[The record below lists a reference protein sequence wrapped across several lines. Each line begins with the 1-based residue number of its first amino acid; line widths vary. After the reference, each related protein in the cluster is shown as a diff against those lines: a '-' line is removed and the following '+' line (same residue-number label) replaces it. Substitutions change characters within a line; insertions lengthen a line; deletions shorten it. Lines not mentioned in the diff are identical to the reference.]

1 MRALAWL
8 LVLVSAGAAA
18 ETIVLEGGRQRIGI
32 GLQGGL
38 PQEWLSCADPCPAAP
53 PAASS
58 PAHQQ
63 LLRAGPGGGTLRF
76 VVPGDAA
83 ATAAINALEY
93 DAVVRE
99 EAGRVT
105 VVLTSKATTGGVP
118 LVQRYEFDREART
131 LAMTLQLPPRAA
143 LRLAAGRDL
152 VPEELPGF
160 GGFYSN
166 ARAVV
171 VAGDGQETVADEGA
185 EATSARELPA
195 GDWAGVRSRFWTL
208 LLRADRALLLDASEP
223 SPEEPELTL
232 RPEDGAGGALALTFY
247 AGPVAAGELA
257 QAAPEL
263 EGMLYAVL
271 WRPLRWLSFGLQW
284 ILDRWQDLVGHA
296 GLAILLLSLTVKL
309 LMAPLIM
316 IAERW
321 QADVNR
327 IRSLLEPELAAIRRE
342 FRGEEAH
349 NRTLAVYRR
358 HGVSHFYT
366 FRSLAGFMIQI
377 PVFIAAFDMLGENF
391 RLSGEGF
398 LWIADLAAPD
408 RFLAL
413 PMVLPFFGGHIN
425 LLPLVMTLFTVLAA
439 RWQEE
444 ASLAP
449 ALRHGQRLRLYA
461 MAGLFLLLLYT
472 FPAGMVLYWTA
483 NNFWHLL
490 RVAWDRLSARGS
502 GDDRLA

>member
-1 MRALAWL
+1 MRAFAFL
-8 LVLVSAGAAA
+8 LILVSAGAAA

-38 PQEWLSCADPCPAAP
+38 PQEWLSCEARCAAALPAAP
-53 PAASS
+53 S
-58 PAHQQ
+58 PAHQR

-76 VVPGDAA
+76 IVPGDAA
-83 ATAAINALEY
+83 ATAALNALEY

-105 VVLTSKATTGGVP
+105 VVLTAQATAGAVP
-118 LVQRYEFDREART
+118 LVQRYELDREART
-131 LAMTLQLPPRAA
+131 LAMTLQLPPRAG
-143 LRLAAGRDL
+143 LQLFGGSDL

-160 GGFYSN
+160 GGIYSN

-171 VAGDGQETVADEGA
+171 VTGDGQQTVADTGA
-185 EATSARELPA
+185 ATSARGLPA
-195 GDWAGVRSRFWTL
+195 GDWAGVRGRFWTL
-208 LLRADRALLLDASEP
+208 LLRADRELLLDAAE
-223 SPEEPELTL
+223 SPPDAPELTL
-232 RPEDGAGGALALTFY
+232 RPADGAGGTLALTVY
-247 AGPVAAGELA
+247 GGPVAAGELG

-271 WRPLRWLSFGLQW
+271 WTPLRWLSFGLQW
-284 ILDRWQDLVGHA
+284 ILDRWLDLVGHA
-296 GLAILLLSLTVKL
+296 AFAILLLSLTVKL
-309 LMAPLIM
+309 LMAPLIV

-327 IRSLLEPELAAIRRE
+327 IKSLLEPELAAIRRE

-366 FRSLAGFMIQI
+366 FKSLAGFMIQI

-391 RLSGEGF
+391 RISGEGF

-413 PMVLPFFGGHIN
+413 PMVLPFFGGHLN

-449 ALRHGQRLRLYA
+449 ALRQGQRLRLYA

-490 RVAWDRLSARGS
+490 RVAWERLSARGS

>member
-1 MRALAWL
+1 MRALALL
-8 LVLVSAGAAA
+8 LVLVPATAAA
-18 ETIVLEGGRQRIGI
+18 ETIVLEGGRQRIEI
-32 GLQGGL
+32 GLRGGL
-38 PQEWLSCADPCPAAP
+38 PQAWMSCAARCPAAP

-58 PAHQQ
+58 PAHQR
-63 LLRAGPGGGTLRF
+63 LLGAGPGGGTLRF

-93 DAVVRE
+93 DVVMQE

-105 VVLTSKATTGGVP
+105 VVLTAKAMTGGVP
-118 LVQRYEFDREART
+118 LVQRYELDREART
-131 LAMTLQLPPRAA
+131 LGMTLQLPPRAG
-143 LRLAAGRDL
+143 LRLVGGSDL
-152 VPEELPGF
+152 VPDELPGF
-160 GGFYSN
+160 GGIYSN
-166 ARAVV
+166 ARVVV
-171 VAGDGQETVADEGA
+171 VADGRQETVADEG
-185 EATSARELPA
+185 EDATLARELA
-195 GDWAGVRSRFWTL
+195 VGDWAGVRGRFWTL
-208 LLRADRALLLDASEP
+208 LLRADRALLLDAAEP
-223 SPEEPELTL
+223 SPEAPQLTL
-232 RPEDGAGGALALTFY
+232 RPAAGTGETFALTLY
-247 AGPVAAGELA
+247 GGPVAAGELR

-271 WRPLRWLSFGLQW
+271 WTPLRWLSFGLQW
-284 ILDRWQDLVGHA
+284 ILDRWQDLIGHA

-327 IRSLLEPELAAIRRE
+327 IKSRLEPELAAVRRE

-391 RLSGEGF
+391 RISGEGF

-413 PMVLPFFGGHIN
+413 PVVLPFFGGHLN

-449 ALRHGQRLRLYA
+449 ALRQDQRLRLYA

-490 RVAWDRLSARGS
+490 RVLWERRPFLRAAR
-502 GDDRLA
+502 